1 MSTTFIGSIDQGTT
15 SSRFLIFDEHGD
27 LICSHQMEFPQHYPR
42 PGWVEHDPSD
52 ILKSVQE
59 CVKETLKKFHG
70 LGYSFSD
77 IKAIGITN
85 QRETTLA
92 WDKTTGKPLYNAI
105 VWPDVRTH
113 DLVHRLNKIS
123 SLGSK
128 VLNDICG
135 LPITTYFS
143 ALKLKWMLENVPEV
157 KEAHDND
164 NLLFGTVDTWL
175 IWNLSGGVDG
185 GLHVTDVTN
194 ASRTMFMNIKTL
206 EWSKESLDF
215 FQVKSSCLPKIC
227 SSSEIYGTIKTIK
240 ELEGI
245 PIAGVLGDQQA
256 ALVGQKCFTR
266 GDAKSTYGTGCFMLF
281 NTGKDPVIS
290 ESGLLTTVGYKFG
303 NQDAVYALEGSIA
316 VAGSAIK
323 WVRDNLKIINETSE
337 INTLAA
343 SVENTGGVYFVTA
356 FSGLFA
362 PYWRDDA
369 RGCIVGITQY
379 TNKCH
384 IARATL
390 EAACFQAKAI
400 LNAMNKDSGH
410 PLTSLKVDGGMTNS
424 DICMQI
430 QSDILNIEVNRPA
443 MRETT
448 ALGAAIAAGF
458 AVKIWNSLDD
468 LKNVNTKGHT
478 IFSPKITNEE
488 AQIKFEQWEKAV
500 QRSLDWA

>member
-1 MSTTFIGSIDQGTT
+1 
-15 SSRFLIFDEHGD
+15 
-27 LICSHQMEFPQHYPR
+27 
-42 PGWVEHDPSD
+42 
-52 ILKSVQE
+52 
-59 CVKETLKKFHG
+59 
-70 LGYSFSD
+70 
-77 IKAIGITN
+77 
-85 QRETTLA
+85 
-92 WDKTTGKPLYNAI
+92 
-105 VWPDVRTH
+105 
-113 DLVHRLNKIS
+113 
-123 SLGSK
+123 
-128 VLNDICG
+128 
-135 LPITTYFS
+135 
-143 ALKLKWMLENVPEV
+143 
-157 KEAHDND
+157 
-164 NLLFGTVDTWL
+164 
-175 IWNLSGGVDG
+175 NLSGGVDG